1 MKLTLPLSVLIPR
14 KTKEDKKVIL
24 NMNVYRNLHH
34 MTNNQAKALFKEY
47 MDRTLPRI
55 VRCGEGF
62 LDVGLVYPYRFT
74 YTLFQQSGRATDV
87 ANVLS
92 IVDKFTC
99 DALVELG
106 VLPDDNHKIVK
117 EVVYRYGGVDKE
129 NPRAELE
136 ITSL

>member
-1 MKLTLPLSVLIPR
+1 
-14 KTKEDKKVIL
+14 
-24 NMNVYRNLHH
+24 
-34 MTNNQAKALFKEY
+34 